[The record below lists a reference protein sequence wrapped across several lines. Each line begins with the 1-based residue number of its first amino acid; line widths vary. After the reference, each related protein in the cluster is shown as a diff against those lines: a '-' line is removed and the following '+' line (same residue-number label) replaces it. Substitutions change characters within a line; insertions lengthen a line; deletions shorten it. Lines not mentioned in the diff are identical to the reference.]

1 MELLKY
7 ESSKV
12 ILKIQVE
19 LDLEVRYRDLENYD
33 RNYKKLNAKD
43 IGFKSSLEEW
53 RGNKMGE
60 KVKTHMNLKSS
71 VT

>member
-1 MELLKY
+1 MKLLKY

-33 RNYKKLNAKD
+33 HNYKKLNAKH

-53 RGNKMGE
+53 MGNKMGE
-60 KVKTHMNLKSS
+60 KVKVHMNLKSS